1 MDPDPDLTFHF
12 DVDPDPQHW
21 FIWRLFSRWGNGAAP
36 GVGAQL
42 STALQLDSS

>member
-1 MDPDPDLTFHF
+1 MDPDLTFQF
-12 DVDPDPQHW
+12 DADLDPQLW

-42 STALQLDSS
+42 STALPHYSS